1 MKHRTIS
8 TRTYRLTGLGVFIAL
23 SMLTSGCATIE
34 GPKPGDNANFAP
46 VPPVV
51 SASQQQYNG
60 AIYQRGTGMS
70 LFTDNKARQVG
81 DVLTVVLTERTNAS
95 KSANTSTEKESELNL
110 LDPTIFGA
118 PVTLNG
124 QPVLNTSVS
133 SSNSFDGA
141 GSSSQSNQLS
151 GYISVTVAEVMAN
164 GNLRVQGEKW
174 LQLNQGREYVR
185 LRGVVRLKDV
195 EPNNTVDSTKVA
207 NAEIFYGG
215 TGAVNDAN
223 TQGWLGRFFNSKVWP
238 F

>member
-1 MKHRTIS
+1 MKQMTVSIK
-8 TRTYRLTGLGVFIAL
+8 TKRLVGLSLFMTM

-34 GPKPGDNANFAP
+34 GPKPGDNENFAP
-46 VPPVV
+46 VTPVV
-51 SASQQQYNG
+51 PASQQQYNG

-110 LDPTIFGA
+110 LDPTVFGA

-124 QPVLNTSVS
+124 QPVLNTSVN

-207 NAEIFYGG
+207 NAEISYGG